1 MTEDC
6 TFFQVGFK
14 QSIKE
19 DWTLLQA
26 ELDIVLLKIAHFF
39 KLIQL
44 KYLDKCIQVVVCEV

>member
-26 ELDIVLLKIAHFF
+26 ELYIVLLKIAHFF

-44 KYLDKCIQVVVCEV
+44 QYLDK